1 MTYLTDV
8 ASQLSDFTDDPVAAQ
23 SKTNEPIRSENDYDS
38 EQHNNTH
45 LVVEDNEGLEAA
57 QFEFSSSN
65 FTTKVAIL

>member
-1 MTYLTDV
+1 M
-8 ASQLSDFTDDPVAAQ
+8 ASQLSDFSDDPVAQ

-45 LVVEDNEGLEAA
+45 LVVEGNDSLEAA

-65 FTTKVAIL
+65 FTIKVAIL